1 MLTKS
6 RLAIAAALLL
16 GLASAAQAGPENQ
29 SDPQRGFPYG
39 PLGQRMGG
47 PAVNPADHLS
57 TRRGGPYTARALS
70 SRASAKVEE
79 RVMSDGKCWIN
90 YEWVEC
96 MGSRR

>member
-1 MLTKS
+1 
-6 RLAIAAALLL
+6 
-16 GLASAAQAGPENQ
+16 
-29 SDPQRGFPYG
+29 
-39 PLGQRMGG
+39 MGG
-47 PAVNPADHLS
+47 RAVNPADHLS

-70 SRASAKVEE
+70 ARASAKVEE